1 MKKILFPTDFSENAA
16 KAMQY
21 ALFLAKELSADLIL
35 INTYQIPSG
44 GNTSIKSMHLSEILK
59 SDSEEGLKKVLLD
72 IRKQKDFDSINIE
85 TVAKQGDLVQLVNE
99 MSGDF
104 KFDLIVMGTKGATGA
119 KEVLIGSNA
128 AAVVKGAVSP
138 VLVIPEKAS
147 YKKPVKFTFA
157 YDLKPII
164 ETQGFDLFKK
174 LVQKLDA
181 EINILNVGLNE
192 LPASTEEAVAGIKLN
207 HLLEGIKHNFYF
219 VKNENV
225 SDGIE
230 NFIKEKGTDCLVMI
244 ARKHSFLEKFFHKS
258 VTKKMAYHVDV
269 PLLVLKDK

>member
-1 MKKILFPTDFSENAA
+1 MKKILFPTDFSDNAA

-21 ALFLAKELSADLIL
+21 ALLLAKELNADIIL
-35 INTYQIPSG
+35 LNTYQIPAG

-59 SDSEEGLKKVLLD
+59 SDAQEGLQKVLQT
-72 IRKQKDFDSINIE
+72 IRNNKDYDNLNIE

-99 MSGDF
+99 MSAEF
-104 KFDLIVMGTKGATGA
+104 MFDLVVMGTKGATGA
-119 KEVLIGSNA
+119 KEVIIGSNT
-128 AAVVKGAVSP
+128 AAVVKGAACP

-147 YKKPVKFTFA
+147 YKKPQKFTFA
-157 YDLKPII
+157 YDLKTIN
-164 ETQGFDLFKK
+164 ELNGFNLFKT
-174 LVQKLDA
+174 LVKKLDG
-181 EINILNVGLNE
+181 EIAILNVGIDE

-207 HLLEGIKHNFYF
+207 HLLEGIKHNFFF

-230 NFIKEKGTDCLVMI
+230 SFIKEKGTDCLVMI
-244 ARKHSFLEKFFHKS
+244 ARKHSFLEKIFHKS